1 MISNQLRTAL
11 GLVGLG
17 FLSACGNYSNDDLDF
32 QLALPQQSDLS
43 ANVQLSMARINS
55 AEYYKDTRN
64 AITTFNAM
72 VRDLLGLI
80 ENVRRYPATTR
91 QGNRRIWGPFP
102 ADKYPTWQVRIVMDR
117 SPVSPTLLKMD
128 YWVQVRPVG
137 ADDSA
142 WVSFLVGSY
151 SSSGSARTGTGDIHL
166 LASDA
171 RAATYPEVDDDPG
184 LVNLDHL
191 DVRYDNTAYPIRVT
205 MTIVNLP
212 TAATQSGTYDYSENQ
227 DGSGSMTFDWQGTTD
242 TGISIAAKMRAQW
255 LGSGAGRADVTA
267 HLTANAS
274 GSATLLGTDCWGVDT
289 VTSYTF
295 RAGQTTDPRLTD
307 PAACL
312 F

>member
-1 MISNQLRTAL
+1 MISKLLRT
-11 GLVGLG
+11 VMG
-17 FLSACGNYSNDDLDF
+17 FVSVVSFAACGNYSNDDLDF

-43 ANVQLSMARINS
+43 ANVQLSTARLNS

-80 ENVRRYPATTR
+80 ENVRGYTATSR

-102 ADKYPTWQVRIVMDR
+102 AEKYPTWQVRIVMDR
-117 SPVSPTLLKMD
+117 SRVSATLLHMD

-137 ADDSA
+137 TDDSA
-142 WVSFLVGSY
+142 WVSFLAGSY
-151 SSSGSARTGTGDIHL
+151 SSSGSARTGIGDIHL

-171 RAATYPEVDDDPG
+171 RAAGYPPVNDDPG
-184 LVNLDHL
+184 LADLDHM
-191 DVRYDNTAYPIRVT
+191 DVHYESTAYPIRVT
-205 MTIVNLP
+205 LTIVKLP
-212 TAATQSGTYDYSENQ
+212 DTTGKTQSGTYDYSENQ
-227 DGSGSMTFDWQGTTD
+227 DGSGSMTFDWQGTTN
-242 TGISIAAKMRAQW
+242 GASIAAKMKAQW

-289 VTSYTF
+289 VASYSS
-295 RAGQTTDPRLTD
+295 RLGQTPIGD

-312 F
+312 L

>member
-43 ANVQLSMARINS
+43 ANVQLSVARINS

-142 WVSFLVGSY
+142 WVSFLVG
-151 SSSGSARTGTGDIHL
+151 
-166 LASDA
+166 
-171 RAATYPEVDDDPG
+171 
-184 LVNLDHL
+184 
-191 DVRYDNTAYPIRVT
+191 
-205 MTIVNLP
+205 
-212 TAATQSGTYDYSENQ
+212 
-227 DGSGSMTFDWQGTTD
+227 
-242 TGISIAAKMRAQW
+242 
-255 LGSGAGRADVTA
+255 
-267 HLTANAS
+267 
-274 GSATLLGTDCWGVDT
+274 
-289 VTSYTF
+289 
-295 RAGQTTDPRLTD
+295 
-307 PAACL
+307 
-312 F
+312 